1 MKPYHWTDYSN
12 KLTEK
17 ILHPKNYGVFTEG
30 DGVSHGM
37 RLVIGE
43 EKNLRFY
50 LLIDESDGI
59 IADAKYQVFG
69 DPALV
74 GAAEF
79 ATEII
84 LRKNYVQA
92 RSISADM
99 IDHRARDFGHI
110 PAFPEVN
117 APHLNLIVSVIE
129 NAAEKCMD
137 IPILNSYV
145 SSPISIEDLTQEEY
159 PGWEIISEEEKLVVI
174 RRVIAEEIQP
184 YIELDD
190 GGVQVLRLL
199 NQKEVI
205 IAYEGA
211 CVSCPASVGATLH
224 SIEQMLKS
232 KIHPSIT
239 VTPDPSF
246 LHFSSF

>member
-17 ILHPKNYGVFTEG
+17 ILHPKNYGVFTTE
-30 DGVSHGM
+30 DGTSHGM
-37 RLVIGE
+37 RLVIGNE
-43 EKNLRFY
+43 ENLRFY
-50 LLIDESDGI
+50 LLVDEEDGI
-59 IADAKYQVFG
+59 IADVKYQAFG
-69 DPALV
+69 DPALI

-84 LRKNYVQA
+84 LRKNYDQA
-92 RSISADM
+92 RRISADM

-117 APHLNLIVSVIE
+117 SPHLNLILSAIE
-129 NAAEKCMD
+129 NAAEKCLD
-137 IPILNSYV
+137 IPIADLYV
-145 SSPISIEDLTQEEY
+145 SPPVPSGVLSQEEY
-159 PGWEIISEEEKLVVI
+159 PGWEIISEEEKLEVI
-174 RRVIAEEIQP
+174 KNVINEEIQP
-184 YIELDD
+184 YIELDA

-211 CVSCPASVGATLH
+211 CVTCPSSVGATLN
-224 SIEQMLKS
+224 SIEQILKS

-246 LHFSSF
+246 LHLSSS